1 MNFDKETYSILAYIQ
16 VQSGQSLK
24 RSTVKWP
31 LKNQQNKYVA

>member
-24 RSTVKWP
+24 RSTVKP
-31 LKNQQNKYVA
+31 V